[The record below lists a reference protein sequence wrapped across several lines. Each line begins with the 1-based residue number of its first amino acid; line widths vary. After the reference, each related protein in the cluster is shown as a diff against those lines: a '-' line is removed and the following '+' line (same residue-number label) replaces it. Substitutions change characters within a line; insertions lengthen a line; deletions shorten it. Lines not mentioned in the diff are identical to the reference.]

1 MPISAPTSR
10 SSASSRP
17 SSRQRTSRRRAKTA
31 LAVGLPLLVG
41 LLLIGLAV
49 PRTGAALWGLGS
61 PYAWERQVFLK
72 PLPLDQIA
80 GAKASL
86 ETALYWQPSSQR
98 LLELGSVELSEALA
112 LEAGD
117 SRRPAVLES
126 AEGHLVRSLALNPAN
141 PIAWY
146 DLARVRLLQGA
157 EGRQVAQA
165 LLESLYAG
173 PGLRMLWLPRA
184 ELLMRY
190 WRFLDEGEL
199 QAFQSQL
206 RAISA
211 ESATDRSRLFEMAL
225 GLGEMRMAAAAI
237 ADDAAARQTFDR
249 LKDELGVRSPR
260 RPGPN

>member
-1 MPISAPTSR
+1 MP
-10 SSASSRP
+10 
-17 SSRQRTSRRRAKTA
+17 
-31 LAVGLPLLVG
+31 
-41 LLLIGLAV
+41 
-49 PRTGAALWGLGS
+49 
-61 PYAWERQVFLK
+61 K
-72 PLPLDQIA
+72 PLPLEELA
-80 GAKASL
+80 AARNSL
-86 ETALYWQPSSQR
+86 ETALYWQPSSQI

-117 SRRPAVLES
+117 NRRPAVLES
-126 AEGHLVRSLALNPAN
+126 AELHLTRSLARNPAN

-146 DLARVRLLQGA
+146 DLARVRMLKGV

-199 QAFQSQL
+199 QALQTQL

-211 ESATDRSRLFEMAL
+211 ESASDRTRLLEAAL

-237 ADDAAARQTFDR
+237 ADDASARETFGK
-249 LKDELGVRSPR
+249 LKEELGAPSPR
-260 RPGPN
+260 REGPN

>member
-1 MPISAPTSR
+1 M
-10 SSASSRP
+10 
-17 SSRQRTSRRRAKTA
+17 
-31 LAVGLPLLVG
+31 
-41 LLLIGLAV
+41 
-49 PRTGAALWGLGS
+49 
-61 PYAWERQVFLK
+61 K
-72 PLPLDQIA
+72 PLPPGEIA
-80 GAKASL
+80 DAKKSL

-98 LLELGSVELSEALA
+98 LLELGSVELGEALA
-112 LEAGD
+112 LEPAD

-126 AEGHLVRSLALNPAN
+126 AELHLTRSLVLNPAN

-173 PGLRMLWLPRA
+173 PGLRMLWLQRA

-190 WRFLDEGEL
+190 WRVLDEGEL
-199 QAFQSQL
+199 QAFQAQL

-211 ESATDRSRLFEMAL
+211 ESTADRNKLFEVAL

-237 ADDAAARQTFDR
+237 ADDVVARQTFDR
-249 LKDELGVRSPR
+249 LKDELGARPTR
-260 RPGPN
+260 RQGLN

>member
-126 AEGHLVRSLALNPAN
+126 AEAHLARSLALNPAN

>member
-126 AEGHLVRSLALNPAN
+126 A
-141 PIAWY
+141 
-146 DLARVRLLQGA
+146 
-157 EGRQVAQA
+157 VAT
-165 LLESLYAG
+165 
-173 PGLRMLWLPRA
+173 PR
-184 ELLMRY
+184 
-190 WRFLDEGEL
+190 
-199 QAFQSQL
+199 
-206 RAISA
+206 
-211 ESATDRSRLFEMAL
+211 
-225 GLGEMRMAAAAI
+225 
-237 ADDAAARQTFDR
+237 
-249 LKDELGVRSPR
+249 
-260 RPGPN
+260 

>member
-1 MPISAPTSR
+1 
-10 SSASSRP
+10 
-17 SSRQRTSRRRAKTA
+17 
-31 LAVGLPLLVG
+31 
-41 LLLIGLAV
+41 
-49 PRTGAALWGLGS
+49 
-61 PYAWERQVFLK
+61 
-72 PLPLDQIA
+72 
-80 GAKASL
+80 
-86 ETALYWQPSSQR
+86 
-98 LLELGSVELSEALA
+98 
-112 LEAGD
+112 
-117 SRRPAVLES
+117 
-126 AEGHLVRSLALNPAN
+126 
-141 PIAWY
+141 
-146 DLARVRLLQGA
+146 
-157 EGRQVAQA
+157 
-165 LLESLYAG
+165 
-173 PGLRMLWLPRA
+173 MLWLPRA